1 MNCEDLCD
9 DVIEN
14 IFRFLSADE
23 LLSARFVCRKWREI
37 IRRSA
42 EPEILCLRIDED
54 EVKRQFPR
62 SVRKVIFCER
72 EKIITEDGDDAV
84 EFRHRLADKSFVE
97 STKFPGVARYYHD
110 DTGKLVFVEELYYE
124 RGQKL
129 ERIVDIKYDE
139 TDSDEP
145 IRVRV
150 FPMQKV

>member
-1 MNCEDLCD
+1 MECTTVEDLCE

-14 IFRFLSADE
+14 IFRFLSPNE

-37 IRRSA
+37 IQRSA
-42 EPEILCLRIDED
+42 APEILCLNMDD
-54 EVKRQFPR
+54 QKMKTLFPR
-62 SVRKVIFCER
+62 SVRKLIFCER
-72 EKIITEDGDDAV
+72 ENIITEDGDDAV

-97 STKFPGVARYYHD
+97 SSKFPGIARYYHD
-110 DTGKLVFVEELYYE
+110 DNGKLVFVEELYYE

-139 TDSDEP
+139 MDHDEP

-150 FPMQKV
+150 FRM